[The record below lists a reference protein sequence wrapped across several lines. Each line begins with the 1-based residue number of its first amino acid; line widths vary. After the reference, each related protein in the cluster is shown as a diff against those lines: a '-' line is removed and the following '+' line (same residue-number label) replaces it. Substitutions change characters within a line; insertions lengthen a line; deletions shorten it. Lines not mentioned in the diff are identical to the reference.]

1 MTVDGV
7 VVRADA
13 VAARTTQALKECQEL
28 FRDPLGVPANVG
40 LVHELAC
47 LVRDLAH
54 AMEETTERDVIG
66 PQRRTT

>member
-13 VAARTTQALKECQEL
+13 VAARTTQALKECEQL

-54 AMEETTERDVIG
+54 ALDSNQENR
-66 PQRRTT
+66 

>member
-13 VAARTTQALKECQEL
+13 VAARTTQALTECREL

-54 AMEETTERDVIG
+54 ALEETTERSVIG
-66 PQRRTT
+66 ERSR